1 MSRSVSPPKMALTQL
16 DKNTGIVYN
25 NSIVS
30 SDNVVLCFV
39 VQLEIAVERPLFFY
53 AKKSDKVVDLYPK
66 RYIIIIVRYKKRG
79 TQNDY
84 RHIQRF

>member
-1 MSRSVSPPKMALTQL
+1 MVLIQL
-16 DKNTGIVYN
+16 AKNTGIVYN

-53 AKKSDKVVDLYPK
+53 AKKVIKVVDIY
-66 RYIIIIVRYKKRG
+66 
-79 TQNDY
+79 
-84 RHIQRF
+84 HE

>member
-1 MSRSVSPPKMALTQL
+1 MFTILKKQCTLRQVSRSGSPPKMVLKRL

-25 NSIVS
+25 NNIVS

-53 AKKSDKVVDLYPK
+53 KKYDK
-66 RYIIIIVRYKKRG
+66 
-79 TQNDY
+79 TC
-84 RHIQRF
+84 

>member
-1 MSRSVSPPKMALTQL
+1 MSRSVSPPKMVLTQL

-53 AKKSDKVVDLYPK
+53 AKKVIKLLT
-66 RYIIIIVRYKKRG
+66 YILKDI
-79 TQNDY
+79 
-84 RHIQRF
+84 

>member
-53 AKKSDKVVDLYPK
+53 AKKVIKLLT
-66 RYIIIIVRYKKRG
+66 YILKDI
-79 TQNDY
+79 
-84 RHIQRF
+84 

>member
-1 MSRSVSPPKMALTQL
+1 MSRSGSPPKMVLIQL

-39 VQLEIAVERPLFFY
+39 VQLEIAVERPLFFC
-53 AKKSDKVVDLYPK
+53 AKKVIKVIDLY
-66 RYIIIIVRYKKRG
+66 RE
-79 TQNDY
+79 
-84 RHIQRF
+84 

>member
-1 MSRSVSPPKMALTQL
+1 MVLIQL
-16 DKNTGIVYN
+16 DKNTGIMYN
-25 NSIVS
+25 NIIVS

-39 VQLEIAVERPLFFY
+39 VQLEIAVERPLFFLR
-53 AKKSDKVVDLYPK
+53 KKVIKVIDLYPK

-84 RHIQRF
+84 RHIQNF

>member
-1 MSRSVSPPKMALTQL
+1 MVLIQL
-16 DKNTGIVYN
+16 AKNTGIVYN

-53 AKKSDKVVDLYPK
+53 AKKVIKVIDLY
-66 RYIIIIVRYKKRG
+66 
-79 TQNDY
+79 
-84 RHIQRF
+84 HE

>member
-1 MSRSVSPPKMALTQL
+1 MVPIKL

-39 VQLEIAVERPLFFY
+39 VQLEIAVERPLFFMQKA
-53 AKKSDKVVDLYPK
+53 AKIIDLYRK
-66 RYIIIIVRYKKRG
+66 RYIIIIVRNKEKRN
-79 TQNDY
+79 T
-84 RHIQRF
+84 

>member
-1 MSRSVSPPKMALTQL
+1 MVPIQL

-39 VQLEIAVERPLFFY
+39 VQLEIAVGRPLFFC
-53 AKKSDKVVDLYPK
+53 AKKVIKVIDLC
-66 RYIIIIVRYKKRG
+66 RE
-79 TQNDY
+79 
-84 RHIQRF
+84 